1 MARQGFRLVRFRSPL
16 LTESRFLSLPEGTE
30 MFQFPSLALPALC
43 IQTGVTGH
51 DPSWVSP
58 FGNPWFC
65 GWLTPHQG
73 LSQPPTS
80 FFASRCLGIHRVHFS
95 TCRRDAR
102 ARYGV
107 LKQRATFSGG
117 SVSVR
122 VRPTVLS
129 RREDV
134 AARRDSAP
142 SELHSVPI
150 RLRGPRRGRD
160 PAAQAQRGFPSR
172 WSHGPVERITSS
184 SRSDVSRTAICR
196 TE

>member
-1 MARQGFRLVRFRSPL
+1 MTRSGFRLVRLRSPL

-30 MFQFPSLALPALC
+30 MFQFPSLALPVLC
-43 IQTGVTGH
+43 IQTGVGGH
-51 DPSWVSP
+51 DPTWVSP

-65 GWLTPHQG
+65 GWLTPRQG

-107 LKQRATFSGG
+107 LKQRVTPACKSL
-117 SVSVR
+117 SVR
-122 VRPTVLS
+122 MRPTVLS
-129 RREDV
+129 RCADV
-134 AARRDSAP
+134 TARRDSAP

-150 RLRGPRRGRD
+150 RLRGPRRGRHLLRKRSGAS
-160 PAAQAQRGFPSR
+160 P
-172 WSHGPVERITSS
+172 HGGPTDQKNE
-184 SRSDVSRTAICR
+184 
-196 TE
+196 

>member
-1 MARQGFRLVRFRSPL
+1 
-16 LTESRFLSLPEGTE
+16 

-43 IQTGVTGH
+43 IQTGVGGH
-51 DPSWVSP
+51 DPTWVSP

-107 LKQRATFSGG
+107 LKQRATPAAGACRFECDRRFSR
-117 SVSVR
+117 VVR
-122 VRPTVLS
+122 MWQP
-129 RREDV
+129 E
-134 AARRDSAP
+134 RDSAP
-142 SELHSVPI
+142 SELHSVPT
-150 RLRGPRRGRD
+150 RLRGPRRGRRA
-160 PAAQAQRGFPSR
+160 PCGVLPLTVV
-172 WSHGPVERITSS
+172 P
-184 SRSDVSRTAICR
+184 RTR
-196 TE
+196 KVNNQ

>member
-1 MARQGFRLVRFRSPL
+1 MARLGFRLVRFRSPL

-30 MFQFPSLALPALC
+30 MFQFPSLALPVLC
-43 IQTGVTGH
+43 IQTGVGGH
-51 DPSWVSP
+51 DPTWVSP

-107 LKQRATFSGG
+107 LKQRVTSAVPEPVGSNATDGPLALCGCDSQKGTPPLQSCTACPFDCGVHGEVVTCCASAA
-117 SVSVR
+117 R
-122 VRPTVLS
+122 LPPTV
-129 RREDV
+129 
-134 AARRDSAP
+134 
-142 SELHSVPI
+142 VP
-150 RLRGPRRGRD
+150 R
-160 PAAQAQRGFPSR
+160 
-172 WSHGPVERITSS
+172 TS
-184 SRSDVSRTAICR
+184 
-196 TE
+196 